1 MAVEA
6 WIDSIAALMAVS
18 DGRGS
23 QVRSYHAYDRAEFP
37 EAITAYPCAITYVV
51 GYRPEYASGGVV
63 KGHYRGRT
71 EFHLYPNVAKSNIP
85 GLMLYFRRIRNAMSG
100 AYQLA
105 GLVDD
110 FRLAD
115 GEPWPIRGPVTLQ
128 YGSEVEHHC
137 IIVEWEV
144 KAEESTDEGYIFAI

>member
-6 WIDSIAALMAVS
+6 WIDKIAALMGVS

-23 QVRSYHAYDRAEFP
+23 QVRSYRAYDKAEFP
-37 EAITAYPCAITYVV
+37 EAITVWPCAITYVV

-71 EFHLYPNVAKSNIP
+71 EFHLFPNVAKSNIP
-85 GLMLYFRRIRNAMSG
+85 ALMLYFRRIRNAMSG
-100 AYQLA
+100 AYQLGA
-105 GLVDD
+105 LVND

-115 GEPWPIRGPVTLQ
+115 GEPWPIKGPVTLQ
-128 YGSEVEHHC
+128 YGSEDPHYG
-137 IIVEWEV
+137 ITVEWQI
-144 KAEESTDEGYIFAI
+144 KAEESADEGYTFAI